1 MTATSNQSIS
11 SVSRLLALFGTPQ
24 ARRTTLVLWGLLAFA
39 IAAMSLL
46 YAGEAYQ
53 ELCKTKPELAGA
65 GAWHYWLH
73 EAGPQSHS
81 VHTVVSEYY
90 DSGYEWR
97 QGLPIYKTNSIHG
110 FLYFPTAA
118 IAFVPFSWLP
128 FPACEALWRLLI
140 VALLGWALLRFSGLL
155 EELSG
160 GRGFFPLLSLL
171 ALPTAGSALRNG
183 QMNVPLA
190 ALMLLAVEAA
200 ARRRWNWVA
209 LWIGLGVALKPQMIV
224 LGLLF
229 GALYFRPLVW
239 RLTLAALAV
248 LAFPFC
254 TQDPAYA
261 AGQYRDC
268 LEMLRHAGQP
278 GAAFLAS
285 DFFGMLR
292 VLGATVPDLVATGI
306 RASAALLVLGVSLQ
320 ARRHLDDKRLALVVY
335 SLAATYLMLMN
346 PRAENN
352 GYFLLAI
359 AIAGWGALALQAQRP
374 KVAGMLAGMITAIFV
389 HHELVRHVKRLYA
402 DPHQGEAAVE
412 KATHLLC
419 PLAACA
425 FAIYL
430 AWILYGRKR
439 DEGTLKN

>member
-1 MTATSNQSIS
+1 MTAASNQPLPPA
-11 SVSRLLALFGTPQ
+11 SRLLALLGTPR
-24 ARRTTLVLWGLLAFA
+24 ARKITLLLWGILAFA
-39 IAAMSLL
+39 IAAMSLR
-46 YAGEAYQ
+46 YADEAYR
-53 ELCKTKPELAGA
+53 ELCEAKPELAGQ
-65 GAWHYWLH
+65 GAWHYWTCQ
-73 EAGPQSHS
+73 AGPQSHS

-90 DSGYEWR
+90 DAGYEWR
-97 QGLPIYKTNSIHG
+97 QGLPLYKTTSIHG

-118 IAFVPFSWLP
+118 IAFAPFSWLP

-140 VALLGWALLRFSGLL
+140 VALLGWALLRFSRLL

-160 GRGFFPLLSLL
+160 GQGFFPLLSLL

-183 QMNVPLA
+183 QMNMPLA

-200 ARRRWNWVA
+200 ARRRWSWVA

-224 LGLLF
+224 LGLLL
-229 GALYFRPLVW
+229 GALYFRPLAW
-239 RLTLAALAV
+239 RLALAALAV

-254 TQDPAYA
+254 TQAPAYA

-292 VLGATVPDLVATGI
+292 VLGAAVPDPVATGI
-306 RASAALLVLGVSLQ
+306 RAAAALLALGVSLQ
-320 ARRHLDDKRLALVVY
+320 ARRHLDDRRLAIVVY

-352 GYFLLAI
+352 GYFLLAA
-359 AIAGWGALALQAQRP
+359 AIAGWTALALQARRP
-374 KVAGMLAGMITAIFV
+374 REAGLLAGLIVAILV

-402 DPHQGEAAVE
+402 DPRLGEAAVE

-425 FAIYL
+425 FAVYL
-430 AWILYGRKR
+430 GWILYGQRS
-439 DEGTLKN
+439 EGEIKD